1 VIVVASGSRR
11 IKNRKIMK
19 CTIILYS
26 KIKNI
31 YDTTK
36 KLQVLEEVS
45 QEEE

>member
-1 VIVVASGSRR
+1 
-11 IKNRKIMK
+11 MHDF
-19 CTIILYS
+19 LYS